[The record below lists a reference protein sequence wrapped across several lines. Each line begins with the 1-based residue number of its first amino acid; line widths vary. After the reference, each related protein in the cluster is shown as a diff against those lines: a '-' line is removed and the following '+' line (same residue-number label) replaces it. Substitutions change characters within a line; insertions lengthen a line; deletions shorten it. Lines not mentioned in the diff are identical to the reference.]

1 MFDLSDA
8 VIIIPVRIDQSQR
21 LINLQRNIA
30 FLKEHL
36 STRIYVIEQDCESKI
51 PSDIDKHFVRDG
63 DTFYKTRL
71 FNTAVQQTTETV
83 LFFLDVDVLVDP
95 MAYNNAYER
104 LLTNKADVC
113 LLYSRNNKEYHYVGI
128 EPSVLEGKDP
138 KEWMGILSSL
148 SGRIA
153 ECEGGIVAFRR
164 NAFLSIG
171 GFNERFIGYGHED
184 AELLLRAKRFGLR
197 YEELPFS
204 IYHQN
209 HEVSYMWD
217 AIKHDYVSKFIRDFI
232 GKNSNS
238 NIFKELC
245 PSSPKYVTVCSSGG
259 RLGNVLFQLAG
270 LFQYAKATCRKP
282 YMTIPHTYRAF
293 FQPLFEKMSFPESG
307 LEKRKVESYDASTAV
322 FHTEFPLI
330 FDSTPILELSGGY
343 LQSPELLKDVRW
355 TFQDCLGSKEQP
367 YPETRVLIHIRR
379 GDYNNHSSVYEQL
392 GEHYY
397 SRAINVMKCKIP
409 DCKFIVFSDDIPASK
424 AYSYLQRDDVEF
436 FDDSGMSAPSIL
448 QEMSRYSSFIIAN
461 STFSLWGVLLSKTA
475 RTVIAPIHWTRT
487 DTPDCLGFW
496 NTIYEPHWIRISN
509 RPLTILCD
517 DPQFD
522 CFKPKSSD
530 SVVDIAIYTK
540 SIPLERPNAKIVAV
554 VTNHVE
560 TFRSNPKP
568 STIDYMFSS
577 NLLHID
583 TPHPSWNGR
592 PFVFV
597 DVPGSLMFF
606 HYIQTVTETLLKKPK
621 ISTLLFTTSS
631 TRPSSIFQNLN
642 SIYLQTEPSW
652 EILLQVLIGAES
664 PTGKYLLT
672 HLAIPKLLCTIPI
685 SPSVFHAANQ
695 VRSDIIAYTT
705 ANTLMVK
712 TRFERQLQFLGK
724 NSICATNY
732 TTEQNEPSI
741 VPASIGSR
749 VSSIPNIVQF
759 RSTFMFYKHMLNSNF
774 WFSQD
779 TYIRMVP
786 QSTVRFVYDIF
797 TPQSQTNQDIVK
809 QAAPP
814 PVQPTPQSIL
824 INGLTHTNR
833 STFQTRLQ
841 AEGRRLE
848 TAKKAMGFKYI
859 L

>member
-1 MFDLSDA
+1 MLELPDA
-8 VIIIPVRIDQSQR
+8 VIIIPVRIDQPQR

-36 STRIYVIEQDCESKI
+36 STRIYVIEQDSDSKI
-51 PSDIDKHFVRDG
+51 SSDLATQFIRDG
-63 DTFYKTRL
+63 DTFHKTRL
-71 FNTAVQQTTETV
+71 FNTVVEATTETV

-95 MAYNNAYER
+95 IAYNNAYQR
-104 LLTNKADVC
+104 LIANKTDVC
-113 LLYSRNNKEYHYVGI
+113 LLYTRNNEAYHYVGF
-128 EPSVLEGKDP
+128 EPSVLEGKEP
-138 KEWMGILSSL
+138 NEWMSILSPMR
-148 SGRIA
+148 GRVA
-153 ECEGGIVAFRR
+153 PCEGGIVAFRR

-184 AELLLRAKRFGLR
+184 AELLTRAKKFGLR

-209 HEVSYMWD
+209 HETMYMVNGM
-217 AIKHDYVSKFIRDFI
+217 KQEYVSHFIRNFTV
-232 GKNSNS
+232 KTPNSKV
-238 NIFKELC
+238 FKELC
-245 PSSPKYVTVCSSGG
+245 PSYPKYVTNRKSGG
-259 RLGNVLFQLAG
+259 RLGNILFQLAG
-270 LFQYAKATCRKP
+270 LFQYAKMTCRKP
-282 YMTIPHTYRAF
+282 YMVIPDAYRTF
-293 FQPLFEKMSFPESG
+293 FQPLVQQMSFPPEE
-307 LEKRKVESYDASTAV
+307 LETRKVESYDASTAV
-322 FHTEFPLI
+322 FYTEFPLI

-448 QEMSRYSSFIIAN
+448 QEMSRYSSFITAN

-487 DTPDCLGFW
+487 DTSECLGFW

-522 CFKPKSSD
+522 CFKPKTPD
-530 SVVDIAIYTK
+530 TVADIAIYTK

-554 VTNHVE
+554 VTNHIE
-560 TFRSNPKP
+560 TYTANPKP

-577 NLLHID
+577 RIVIID
-583 TPHPSWNGR
+583 APHPSWNGR

-597 DVPGSLMFF
+597 DVPESLLFF
-606 HYIQTVTETLLKKPK
+606 HYIQTVTETLLQRPK
-621 ISTLLFTTSS
+621 ITTLLSTTNS
-631 TRPSSIFQNLN
+631 TRSSAIFQNLN
-642 SIYLQTEPSW
+642 SIYVQTEPSW
-652 EILLQVLIGAES
+652 ELLFQNSFGSEN
-664 PTGKYLLT
+664 PTGKYLVT
-672 HLAIPKLLCTIPI
+672 YLAIPKLLCIMPT
-685 SPSVFHAANQ
+685 SPSVFHAVHQA
-695 VRSDIIAYTT
+695 RSDIVAYVT
-705 ANTLMVK
+705 ANTIITK
-712 TRFERQLQFLGK
+712 PRFQLQLQLLGK

-732 TTEQNEPSI
+732 TTEQNQLSI
-741 VPASIGSR
+741 VPGSIASRI
-749 VSSIPNIVQF
+749 SSIPNIVHF
-759 RSTFMFYKHMLNSNF
+759 RSTFMFYKHMVNSNC

-779 TYIRMVP
+779 THIRMIS
-786 QSTVRFVYDIF
+786 QSTVRFINDIF
-797 TPQSQTNQDIVK
+797 AIDSTSPTSETP
-809 QAAPP
+809 PP

-841 AEGRRLE
+841 AAGNRLE
-848 TAKKAMGFKYI
+848 LAKKSMGFKYI